1 MKLIVNADD
10 FGLTPGIN
18 QGILDCFL
26 ANSISSATLMV
37 NTSATD
43 EAVDIAKNNPA
54 LGMGLHF
61 NLTLGRPLNKPETIS
76 SLVREDGSFHSR
88 VDFEKRMLL
97 GRVKHADVIRE
108 FYSQAR
114 RFEAFGIFM
123 THVDSHQHVHLF
135 PAVFNILAEYCERE
149 NIPLRVPWVWPQSWN
164 VSCKRNLRA
173 IFLKLL
179 IHRNIFK
186 WKNRIKHNRGFASI
200 FDLSIP
206 PNRITIDN
214 YLLILRNIK
223 KSPFELMVHP
233 SRADQSITDLT
244 NISEI
249 SLIEGIVLSKYNLKE
264 IAQSYG
270 IELVSYKKAL
280 E

>member
-1 MKLIVNADD
+1 MKLVVNADD

-37 NTSATD
+37 TTSATD
-43 EAVDIAKNNPA
+43 EAVDIAKSNTA
-54 LGMGLHF
+54 LGIGLHF

-88 VDFEKRMLL
+88 VDFEKRMIL
-97 GRVKHADVIRE
+97 GRIRHADVIRE
-108 FYSQAR
+108 FYSQVR
-114 RFEAFGIFM
+114 RFETLGIVM

-164 VSCKRNLRA
+164 VSCKRSLRA

-179 IHRNIFK
+179 IHRNIIR
-186 WKNRIKHNRGFASI
+186 WQNRLKYNAGFASI

-214 YLLILRNIK
+214 YLSIISNIK
-223 KSPFELMVHP
+223 KGPFELMVHP
-233 SRADQSITDLT
+233 SRSDQSLVGLT

-249 SLIEGIVLSKYNLKE
+249 SLTERRILSTYNLKE
-264 IAQSYG
+264 LAQPYG